1 MAMRTGRVVVGW
13 GALMLGLALGGVLL
27 STSGSQAGGR
37 LAAAGDD
44 DAEWAHAQAQAS
56 ADPDAP
62 VEADTRASADAKA
75 EGTGDVSVDGNGNGA
90 ESADRVDRGDR
101 VDGAVGN
108 ERLGDRF
115 DALVRTLQA
124 REGVENTSP
133 PFMWLAS
140 LAVRA
145 ARPAGVLDL
154 RLATFEGH
162 RLGDLAHDSAFAA
175 LVNQAA
181 SDGWAPLLRV
191 RSKRSREMVSIHAR
205 TRGNHVSL
213 LLVTVEKG
221 EAVVAQVAV
230 NPDTVAQWIKEP
242 GHIEARLRH

>member
-13 GALMLGLALGGVLL
+13 GALMVGLALGGVLL

-37 LAAAGDD
+37 MAMASAVAGDAD
-44 DAEWAHAQAQAS
+44 VERAHARTA

-62 VEADTRASADAKA
+62 VEADPRAD
-75 EGTGDVSVDGNGNGA
+75 GVDSGVRNG
-90 ESADRVDRGDR
+90 
-101 VDGAVGN
+101 
-108 ERLGDRF
+108 RLGDRF

-124 REGVENTSP
+124 HEGVENTSP

-175 LVNQAA
+175 LVNEAA